1 MSEILVLQHQTC
13 EPLGMI
19 EPALLRANHTIRT
32 VQTQHGQAVPPEL
45 EGSAGLIIMGGS
57 MGVYEQDRY
66 SFLGDEIRLIQ
77 HALTREVPILGICLG
92 AQLLAAALGSPV
104 LSSQKKE
111 IGWHPVTLAPEAAG
125 DPLWQDIPTTFAGF
139 HWHGD
144 FFERPHGAVSLA
156 SSALTPCQ
164 AFRFG
169 AAVYGLQFH
178 MEVTETMIQDWITLF
193 AGELTETG
201 TKPATIL
208 EGIPSQLPPLHKIA
222 QTVFDRWAR
231 LL

>member
-1 MSEILVLQHQTC
+1 MPEILVLQHQTC

-32 VQTQHGQAVPPEL
+32 VQTQHGQAVPQDL
-45 EGSAGLIIMGGS
+45 GGSTGLIIMGGS

-66 SFLGDEIRLIQ
+66 SFLGDEIKLIQ
-77 HALTREVPILGICLG
+77 HALTLEIPILGVCLG
-92 AQLLAAALGSPV
+92 AQLLAAALGGPV
-104 LSSQKKE
+104 LSGQKKE
-111 IGWHPVTLAPEAAG
+111 IGWHPVTLTPEAAG
-125 DPLWQDIPTTFAGF
+125 DPLWQDIPTTFTGF

-144 FFERPHGAVSLA
+144 FFEKPHGAVSLA
-156 SSALTPCQ
+156 SSTLTPCQ

-178 MEVTETMIQDWITLF
+178 LEVTEAMIQDWITQF
-193 AGELTETG
+193 AGELTETD
-201 TKPATIL
+201 TDPATIL
-208 EGIPSQLPPLHKIA
+208 DGIPAQLPPMLKIA

>member
-13 EPLGMI
+13 EPLGAI
-19 EPALLRANHTIRT
+19 EPALQRANHTIR
-32 VQTQHGQAVPPEL
+32 VIQTQHGQAVPQDI
-45 EGSAGLIIMGGS
+45 EGSVGLIIMGGP

-77 HALTREVPILGICLG
+77 HALKREIPILGICLG

-104 LSSQKKE
+104 RPGQKKE
-111 IGWHPVTLAPEAAG
+111 IGWHPVMLTSEAAV
-125 DPLWQDIPTTFAGF
+125 DPLWQDIPATFTGF

-144 FFERPHGAVSLA
+144 FFEKPHGAVSLA

-164 AFRFG
+164 AFRYG

-178 MEVTETMIQDWITLF
+178 IEVTETMIQDWVTLF
-193 AGELTETG
+193 VGELTETN
-201 TKPATIL
+201 TDPATIL
-208 EGIPSQLPPLHKIA
+208 EGIPRYLTPMHEIA
-222 QTVFDRWAR
+222 QTVFDRWAQ